1 MPSHRR
7 HLPMGIAP
15 KIIPKIVLGTLTGML
30 LSCSALAQEF
40 TLKYGHVD
48 TPSLQADDHVAGL
61 FLKSFLESRSQ
72 GRIKVEIYP
81 ASQMGNFRE
90 LIEGVQLGTL
100 ELTNTTVGGANS
112 FMPQIQVTDIPY
124 MYRDD
129 LVAEKLTKSEFFD
142 DVRDAFLE
150 KTGNVR
156 LAAVGNT
163 GRWRSFFTTTKPIHS
178 AADLA
183 GIKMRTINSPLQ
195 IEMVK
200 FFGGNPTPVAWGELY
215 TSLATGVVEGTKNA
229 ISDIVGKKLHE
240 HLNYVVLDEHAYL
253 FAFWWLSD
261 SWLQSLPPDLQA
273 LVLDGVTQTAA
284 LQSTYN
290 KYLETVLAEE
300 FIKAGGTIYAP
311 TAEEKESFRAAKP
324 VIKDWFVQ
332 NIEDGQLWYDKLE
345 AAVQQAEAEVDA
357 ERAEVAN

>member
-1 MPSHRR
+1 MLWHRKSTS
-7 HLPMGIAP
+7 LGIVFGA
-15 KIIPKIVLGTLTGML
+15 LTGLL
-30 LSCSALAQEF
+30 LSSSVQAQEF

-81 ASQMGNFRE
+81 ASQLGNFRE

-129 LVAEKLTKSEFFD
+129 LVAEAMTQSPFFN
-142 DVRDAFLE
+142 DVRDVFLE

-163 GRWRSFFTTTKPIHS
+163 GRWRSFFSTDKQIKS

-183 GIKMRTINSPLQ
+183 GVKMRTINSPLQ

-200 FFGGNPTPVAWGELY
+200 FLGGNPTPIAWGELY
-215 TSLATGVVEGTKNA
+215 TSLATGVAEGTKNA
-229 ISDIVGKKLHE
+229 ISDVVGKKLHE

-261 SWLQSLPPDLQA
+261 SWLQSLPADLQA
-273 LVLDGVTQTAA
+273 LVLDGIKQTAD
-284 LQSTYN
+284 LQSNYN
-290 KYLETVLAEE
+290 KYLETVLSEE
-300 FIKAGGTIYAP
+300 FVKAGGTIYAP

-324 VIKDWFVQ
+324 VIRDWFVE
-332 NIEDGQLWYDKLE
+332 NIDDGQMWYDKLD
-345 AAVQQAEAEVDA
+345 AAVKQAEADVDA
-357 ERAEVAN
+357 ARAAVAD